1 MIPPL
6 RIALSG
12 GGMKGLSHVGALEAL
27 DEKGLL
33 RCVKEY
39 IGTSAGALIAFCMVC
54 GYTLPEMR
62 VLCTQFDFTLVQNL
76 DPDIILQFPEKFGF
90 DNGANVE
97 RLLDILLKKK
107 GIPPEITFEEFA
119 AKFPDR
125 PSLRAYAI
133 DIHTC
138 LPKEFSLKNTPR
150 AKLAQAIRASMSIPF
165 FFTPVIDSETGHF
178 LVDGGLLFHF
188 PFHHLSDEER
198 KETLG
203 IAFSDMNRSVTEL
216 FSRPDEVF
224 AMGLAGYI
232 LRIYYSAYYSQNVEL
247 YSNWSHRIILVEC
260 GSFPSIHFDATT
272 DQKTELLELGS
283 KGVAKFLSRP
293 VKTIARRN
301 SIA

>member
-12 GGMKGLSHVGALEAL
+12 GGMKGLSHIGALEAL

-39 IGTSAGALIAFCMVC
+39 IGTSAGALIAFCIVC
-54 GYTLPEMR
+54 GYTLAEMR
-62 VLCTQFDFTLVQNL
+62 PLCTQFDFTLIQNL

-97 RLLDILLKKK
+97 KLLDVLLKTK
-107 GIPPEITFEEFA
+107 GISPEITFEEFA
-119 AKFPDR
+119 AKFPDQ
-125 PSLRAYAI
+125 PTLRAYAI

-150 AKLAQAIRASMSIPF
+150 AKLTQAIRASMSIPF
-165 FFTPVIDSETGHF
+165 FFTPVVDSETGHF
-178 LVDGGLLFHF
+178 LVDGGLLYHF

-198 KETLG
+198 NETLG
-203 IAFSDMNRSVTEL
+203 IAFNDINRSVSQL
-216 FSRPDEVF
+216 FSSAEEVF

-247 YSNWSHRIILVEC
+247 YSNWSRRIILVEC
-260 GSFPSIHFDATT
+260 GSFPSIQFDATT
-272 DQKTELLELGS
+272 EQKTELLELGS
-283 KGVAKFLSRP
+283 KGVANFLNRP
-293 VKTIARRN
+293 VKTIPRRN